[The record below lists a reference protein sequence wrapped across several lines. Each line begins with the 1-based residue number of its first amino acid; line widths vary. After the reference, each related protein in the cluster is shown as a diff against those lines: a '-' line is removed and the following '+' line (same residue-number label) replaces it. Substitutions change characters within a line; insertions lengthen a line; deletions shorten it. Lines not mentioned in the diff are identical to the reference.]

1 MTTTEKTDS
10 GTRSGNGTNHRGRKL
25 TAIAA
30 MSVLIAGCAAAKA
43 AAPPAAGTSA
53 PATTSGTQGMSMSP
67 AARSGGPSAS
77 ALMVCG
83 PEIRQDVVTI
93 LALTS
98 APTSTTTW
106 ADNLYTCTYHLPTG
120 RLALSVKES
129 PDTASANTYFATL
142 RTRLAPTQPL
152 TGARGLGNPGY
163 ETSDGTVVIL
173 KDGKTLEVDATGLP
187 SVSGPNLISRADV
200 AYEIS
205 TDILG
210 CWNGK

>member
-1 MTTTEKTDS
+1 MTRKQKTDS
-10 GTRSGNGTNHRGRKL
+10 GTRSGDRTNHRGRKL

-43 AAPPAAGTSA
+43 AAPPAASTSA
-53 PATTSGTQGMSMSP
+53 PAPATTPSQSP
-67 AARSGGPSAS
+67 AAQSSGPSAS

-83 PEIRQDVVTI
+83 PEIRKDVVTI
-93 LALTS
+93 LALTTTP
-98 APTSTTTW
+98 ASTTTW
-106 ADNLYTCTYHLPTG
+106 ADNLYTCTYQLPTG
-120 RLALSVKES
+120 RLVLSVKES
-129 PDTASANTYFATL
+129 PDTASANTYFAAL
-142 RTRLAPTQPL
+142 RTQLVSTRPL
-152 TGARGLGNPGY
+152 TGARGLGNQGY

-173 KDGKTLEVDATGLP
+173 KDDKTLKVDATGLP
-187 SVSGPNLISRADV
+187 PVSGPNLISRADL